1 MTPFRRFLS
10 MGMALLIVPVL
21 FCGCGP
27 SVDQHPA
34 FTKLKKQVQ
43 DLEGGKASMSSA
55 IDDLSLEVKT
65 ARGDIDSLEA
75 ALQTSGAPKIEELE
89 KKIAEM
95 AQRIQAL
102 EAKVASAA
110 TTTRPSAS
118 EPSAPASRPVARSTG
133 DPAPRAKPLVRTPA
147 AKGFYYSVK
156 PGEDLEAVA
165 KANNISV
172 ESLAQANH
180 LPPGAK
186 IYPGQSIFIPR

>member
-1 MTPFRRFLS
+1 MISARRFFLVT
-10 MGMALLIVPVL
+10 AVL
-21 FCGCGP
+21 AIGLGFFCGCGP

-65 ARGDIDSLEA
+65 TRGDIDSLEA
-75 ALQTSGAPKIEELE
+75 ALQAGGTPKIEELE

-95 AQRIQAL
+95 AQRIQTL
-102 EAKVASAA
+102 EAKIASAA
-110 TTTRPSAS
+110 TATR
-118 EPSAPASRPVARSTG
+118 APAAASGASGSRPVARSTG
-133 DPAPRAKPLVRTPA
+133 DPAPRAKPAVRVPA

-156 PGEDLEAVA
+156 QGEDLEAVA
-165 KANNISV
+165 KANKISV